1 MKLKA
6 SPRSRALAANTIAP
20 IALAPLA
27 LALSVGACAQEASKT
42 EPTDT
47 TLDAPGL
54 EQGALLSAFFGLDN
68 SLPMVAHRICM
79 GAAGLDGMPVITS
92 AEVDHTSLQA
102 GDFRVLKASG
112 KEGSIHCASLLPATD
127 AGELRTI
134 LLIGEFGNE
143 GDDPPA
149 SVEIKGNILSLDGK
163 TNFKGARVD
172 VTPLK
177 DGPFL
182 VTAEIV
188 SDVEKDMGLSAA
200 GTRGSLCSNES
211 TVQQLRVV
219 WAGGVTLKG
228 GDAPTQ
234 EARKLYQVTVRS
246 EDGQMRTVVPIE
258 LADHEDP
265 DNNHVLCL
273 DTRDEPISV
282 SFPEGHFTDPRED
295 LNPAT
300 SVQVGR

>member
-1 MKLKA
+1 MKTK
-6 SPRSRALAANTIAP
+6 PRINFGLRAIAP
-20 IALAPLA
+20 VALILT
-27 LALSVGACAQEASKT
+27 LGACAQEASKT

-47 TLDAPGL
+47 TPDAQGL

-68 SLPMVAHRICM
+68 TMPLVAHRICM
-79 GAAGLDGMPVITS
+79 GGAGLDGMPVITS

-102 GDFRVLKASG
+102 GDFRVVKTSG
-112 KEGSIHCASLLPATD
+112 EEGNIHCASLLPATD

-134 LLIGEFGNE
+134 LLIGEFGDE

-149 SVEIKGNILSLDGK
+149 TVEISGNLLSLDGK
-163 TNFKGARVD
+163 TNFKGASIA

-177 DGPFL
+177 DGPAL
-182 VTAEIV
+182 VMAARV
-188 SDVEKDMGLSAA
+188 SDDEKDMGLSVR
-200 GTRGSLCSNES
+200 GTRGSLCEGEN
-211 TVQQLRVV
+211 VAQQLRVT

-234 EARKLYQVTVRS
+234 DTARLYTVTVRG
-246 EDGQMRTVVPIE
+246 EDGTTRPVAPLA

-273 DTRDEPISV
+273 GTSDEPVSV
-282 SFPEGHFTDPRED
+282 AFPKGHFTDPNED

-300 SVQVGR
+300 KVAVTR